1 MKKGKY
7 RMLKHIAL
15 MGFSIAA
22 ASAVQAKEVNFTH
35 PPVDPLLIQEYR
47 TQTVQP
53 QDVLIVENKVV
64 PVTPVAVV
72 VPTVEQKRIPLR
84 TTVGYTNNNVAK
96 TTGLYTAVGTE
107 TLTKIPVR
115 IQAQGTFDVENDWK
129 NQSYGA
135 TLGVPLTVTPKVKI
149 VPQVAYDRYE
159 NVPGETGT
167 KDFYSVGSGLEY
179 ELAPSVTA
187 NATAM
192 YTPNAE
198 EDKGQSKESY
208 MFTVTKAW

>member
-1 MKKGKY
+1 
-7 RMLKHIAL
+7 MLKHIAL

-22 ASAVQAKEVNFTH
+22 ASVVQAKEVNFTH
-35 PPVDPLLIQEYR
+35 PPVDPLTIQEYR

-53 QDVLIVENKVV
+53 QDVLVVENKVV
-64 PVTPVAVV
+64 PVTPVTVV
-72 VPTVEQKRIPLR
+72 VPVVEQKRIPLR

-115 IQAQGTFDVENDWK
+115 IQAQGTFDVNDDWK

-135 TLGVPLTVTPKVKI
+135 TLGVPLTVSQKIKV
-149 VPQVAYDRYE
+149 VPQVAYDRYK

-167 KDFYSVGSGLEY
+167 KDFYSVGGGLEY

-192 YTPNAE
+192 YTPDAE
-198 EDKGQSKESY
+198 EDKGQSKDSY

>member
-1 MKKGKY
+1 
-7 RMLKHIAL
+7 MLKHIAL

-22 ASAVQAKEVNFTH
+22 ASTAQAKEVNFTH

-107 TLTKIPVR
+107 TRTKIPVR
-115 IQAQGTFDVENDWK
+115 IQAQGTFDVNDDWK
-129 NQSYGA
+129 NQSYGG
-135 TLGVPLTVTPKVKI
+135 TLGVPLTVSQKIKV

-159 NVPGETGT
+159 NVPGETDT
-167 KDFYSVGSGLEY
+167 KDFYSVGGGLEY

-192 YTPNAE
+192 YTPDAE
-198 EDKGQSKESY
+198 EDKGQSKDSY

>member
-1 MKKGKY
+1 
-7 RMLKHIAL
+7 MLKHIAL

-35 PPVDPLLIQEYR
+35 PPVDPLIIQEYR

-53 QDVLIVENKVV
+53 HDVLIVENKVV
-64 PVTPVAVV
+64 PVTPVAAV
-72 VPTVEQKRIPLR
+72 VPTAEQKRIPLR

-115 IQAQGTFDVENDWK
+115 IQAQGTFDVNDDWK

-135 TLGVPLTVTPKVKI
+135 TLGVPLTVSQKIKV

-167 KDFYSVGSGLEY
+167 KDFYSVGGGLEY

-192 YTPNAE
+192 YTPDAE
-198 EDKGQSKESY
+198 EDKGQSKDSY

>member
-1 MKKGKY
+1 
-7 RMLKHIAL
+7 MLKHIAL

-35 PPVDPLLIQEYR
+35 PPVDPLTIQEYR

-64 PVTPVAVV
+64 PVTP
-72 VPTVEQKRIPLR
+72 VEQKRIPLR

-129 NQSYGA
+129 IQSYGA
-135 TLGVPLTVTPKVKI
+135 TLGVPLTVSQKIKV

-167 KDFYSVGSGLEY
+167 KDFYSVGGGLEY

-187 NATAM
+187 AATAM
-192 YTPNAE
+192 YTPDAE
-198 EDKGQSKESY
+198 EDKGQSKDSY

>member
-1 MKKGKY
+1 
-7 RMLKHIAL
+7 MLKHIAL

-35 PPVDPLLIQEYR
+35 PPVDPLIIQEYR
-47 TQTVQP
+47 TQTVQPQTVQP

-84 TTVGYTNNNVAK
+84 ATVGYTNNNVAK

-135 TLGVPLTVTPKVKI
+135 TLGVPLTVSQKIKV

-167 KDFYSVGSGLEY
+167 KDFYSVGGGLEY

-192 YTPNAE
+192 YTPDAE
-198 EDKGQSKESY
+198 EDKGQSKDSY

>member
-1 MKKGKY
+1 
-7 RMLKHIAL
+7 MLKHIAL

-53 QDVLIVENKVV
+53 QDVLVVENKVV
-64 PVTPVAVV
+64 PVTPVAVI
-72 VPTVEQKRIPLR
+72 VPPVEQKRIPLR

-115 IQAQGTFDVENDWK
+115 IQVQGTFDVNDDWK

-135 TLGVPLTVTPKVKI
+135 TLGVPLTLLSKVKV

-159 NVPGETGT
+159 NVPGEVGT
-167 KDFYSVGSGLEY
+167 KDFYSVGGGLEY

-187 NATAM
+187 AATAM
-192 YTPNAE
+192 HTPDAE
-198 EDKGQSKESY
+198 EDKGQSKDSY

>member
-1 MKKGKY
+1 
-7 RMLKHIAL
+7 MLKHIAL

-35 PPVDPLLIQEYR
+35 PPVDPLTIQEYR
-47 TQTVQP
+47 TQTAQP
-53 QDVLIVENKVV
+53 QDALIVENKVV

-72 VPTVEQKRIPLR
+72 VPTIQQKRIPLR

-115 IQAQGTFDVENDWK
+115 IQVQGTFDVNDDWK

-135 TLGVPLTVTPKVKI
+135 TLGVPLTVLPKVKV

-167 KDFYSVGSGLEY
+167 KDFYSVGGGLEY

-187 NATAM
+187 AATAM
-192 YTPNAE
+192 YTPDAE
-198 EDKGQSKESY
+198 EDKGQSKDSY

>member
-1 MKKGKY
+1 
-7 RMLKHIAL
+7 MLKHIAL

-107 TLTKIPVR
+107 ILTKIPVR
-115 IQAQGTFDVENDWK
+115 IQAQGTFDVNDDWK

-135 TLGVPLTVTPKVKI
+135 TLGVPLTVSQKIKV

-167 KDFYSVGSGLEY
+167 KDFYSVGGGLEY

-192 YTPNAE
+192 YTPDAE
-198 EDKGQSKESY
+198 EDKGQSKDSY
-208 MFTVTKAW
+208 LFTVTKAW

>member
-1 MKKGKY
+1 
-7 RMLKHIAL
+7 MLKHIAL

-53 QDVLIVENKVV
+53 QDVLIVENKAV
-64 PVTPVAVV
+64 PVTPVVV
-72 VPTVEQKRIPLR
+72 IAPPVEQKRIPLR

-135 TLGVPLTVTPKVKI
+135 TLGVPLTVSQKIKV

-159 NVPGETGT
+159 NIPGETGT
-167 KDFYSVGSGLEY
+167 KDFYSVGGGLEY

-192 YTPNAE
+192 YTPDAE
-198 EDKGQSKESY
+198 EDKGQSKDSY

>member
-1 MKKGKY
+1 
-7 RMLKHIAL
+7 MLKHIAL

-47 TQTVQP
+47 TQTVQT

-115 IQAQGTFDVENDWK
+115 IQAQGTFDVNDDWK

-135 TLGVPLTVTPKVKI
+135 TLGVPLTVSQKIKV

-167 KDFYSVGSGLEY
+167 KDFYSVGGGLEY
-179 ELAPSVTA
+179 ELAPSVSA

-192 YTPNAE
+192 YTPDAE
-198 EDKGQSKESY
+198 EDKGQSKDSY

>member
-1 MKKGKY
+1 
-7 RMLKHIAL
+7 MLKHIAL

-35 PPVDPLLIQEYR
+35 PPVDPLTIQEYR

-96 TTGLYTAVGTE
+96 TTGLYAAVGTE

-135 TLGVPLTVTPKVKI
+135 TLGVPLTVSQKIKV

-167 KDFYSVGSGLEY
+167 KDFYSVGGGLEY

-187 NATAM
+187 NATTM
-192 YTPNAE
+192 YTHDAE
-198 EDKGQSKESY
+198 EDKGQSKDSY

>member
-1 MKKGKY
+1 
-7 RMLKHIAL
+7 MLKHIAL

-35 PPVDPLLIQEYR
+35 PPVDPLTIQEYR

-53 QDVLIVENKVV
+53 QNVLIVKNKVV

-115 IQAQGTFDVENDWK
+115 IQAQGTFDVNDDWK

-135 TLGVPLTVTPKVKI
+135 TLGVPLTLLPKVKV
-149 VPQVAYDRYE
+149 VPQVAYDRYK
-159 NVPGETGT
+159 NIPGETGT
-167 KDFYSVGSGLEY
+167 KDFYSVGGGLEY
-179 ELAPSVTA
+179 ELATSVTA

-192 YTPNAE
+192 YTPDAE
-198 EDKGQSKESY
+198 EDKGQSKDSY